1 LEFDQVRVAGDAGQS
16 LGDLHDINAI
26 AQWRGKHQ
34 ADKSAFVFLAD
45 GEKEANTLTFG
56 ELHHSACSVATWLQE
71 HELVGERVL
80 LLYPQGVDFIIGFLG
95 CLYAGAIAV
104 PAYPP
109 HPRRSDPR
117 LEAIFEDCQPKAA
130 FCIQKE
136 VENLSLPLADQ
147 NLLILA
153 TDTLSPS
160 TGAWESKSVGH
171 DSIAYLQYTSGSTGN
186 PKGVM
191 VTQGNLLHQCEYLAN
206 LSGHDENMV
215 LVSWP
220 PFFHDMGLVGTVATI
235 IFTGAICYVLAPAAF
250 LRKPIRWL
258 KAISRYR
265 GTAATGP
272 NFAFELC
279 ITQTTA
285 EQREGLDLS
294 SWKVAWN
301 GAEPIRSDTLDRF
314 CEVYEPFGF
323 NRRTHFPCY
332 GMAEVTLCATA
343 DLPSRLPII
352 VSIHRVELEQK
363 QSVPGA

>member
-1 LEFDQVRVAGDAGQS
+1 MEFDQVSDAGNAGQS
-16 LGDLHDINAI
+16 SGDLHDFNAI

-34 ADKSAFVFLAD
+34 ADKPAFVFLMD
-45 GEKEANTLTFG
+45 GEKESHALTYG
-56 ELHHSACSVATWLQE
+56 ELHRIACSVAAWIQE

-80 LLYPQGVDFIIGFLG
+80 LLYPPGIDFVIGLLG

-109 HPRRSDPR
+109 HPRRSDSR

-130 FCIQKE
+130 FCIQKDI
-136 VENLSLPLADQ
+136 ENLSLQLADQ
-147 NLLILA
+147 NLVILA

-160 TGAWESKSVGH
+160 TGTWESRAVGH

-191 VTQGNLLHQCEYLAN
+191 VTQGNLLHECEYLAN

-215 LVSWP
+215 LVSWQ
-220 PFFHDMGLVGTVATI
+220 PFFHDMGLVGSVV
-235 IFTGAICYVLAPAAF
+235 FPMFVGAICYVMAPAAF

-258 KAISRYR
+258 QALSRYR
-265 GTAATGP
+265 GTSATGP

-279 ITQTTA
+279 VTQTTA

-301 GAEPIRSDTLDRF
+301 GAEPIRADTLDRF
-314 CEVYEPFGF
+314 CEVYEP
-323 NRRTHFPCY
+323 Y
-332 GMAEVTLCATA
+332 
-343 DLPSRLPII
+343 
-352 VSIHRVELEQK
+352 
-363 QSVPGA
+363 